1 MPVPDV
7 RHPPPLP
14 RLPLAILRAL
24 LPRAERDEVLADLAT
39 EYGEHAAAGGQP
51 AASRWLWRQ
60 ALRSAPALLG
70 WTWWREWTGFEPR
83 ANAYR
88 PGGPMLKSWISDARF
103 AARRLRTRRAYTL
116 LAVLTLALGIGGSAA
131 VFGVARPL
139 LFDPLPYAHADEVG
153 TLWMGGWWT
162 EEEFLFLR
170 GKIPGFRQVAA
181 HRPSDVIL
189 RGEDGGPTRL
199 LPARQTS
206 WELFDVLGARPML
219 GRGFREGDDAQGAE
233 PVVVLSY
240 GLWQELGGQPSVIGK
255 RLTIDGAPRTV
266 IGVMPRGFW
275 FPDPAVRLWH
285 ARPLNPQ
292 GRNGSYSLTG
302 RTLPGVRVDAMQPQ
316 LASLAKT
323 LAGRFQ
329 YSTAGDKTKDPAV
342 TPLRQELLGSMRPA
356 LLATL
361 VVMGLIL
368 LIACANVAALM
379 LGQVEGRS
387 SELAVRSALG
397 ANRGRLTQ
405 QLVVEAL
412 LVGVLAAVVGGALA
426 ALGFRLLAGALPIGA
441 WAESA
446 RFDWTMFVAALVLA
460 LAAVLL
466 VVLVP
471 SISLWR
477 GDLRARMGSARTGGI
492 QGRGGRLEGAL
503 VVTEVALAML
513 IASGAALLVRSVSNL
528 YAIDPGIRTE
538 GLAVVDVM
546 SNRSLGAGPRRQ
558 TLDEISRAMAALPGV
573 RAVGVAM
580 KLPLRGQGDSFP
592 LSVEGR
598 DAGGQG
604 TNTYFRIVTPNYFE
618 TMGIRLRDGRL
629 FDNTDRIFTDAD
641 SVDVVMSIVVNE
653 ALVKKHFPGENPIGR
668 RLVGGFGAPQR
679 IVGVVSNVA
688 EGNLTDDD
696 EATVYY
702 LAGQAPIFGASAS
715 LVLRT
720 ADDASAE
727 AVLDDARR
735 TVTTVAPEFAVQ
747 GTTTMSR
754 VLDAAVGPARQ
765 VMSLLALLSSLAL
778 VLGAVGIYGVIAHF
792 AARRKRDWAIK
803 VTLGLMPRRVIGSI
817 VGQGAA
823 LVGVGVT
830 IGLVGTAALARLLAT
845 FLFGV
850 GTLDPI
856 AFAAAGVALL
866 LVGLAAALIP
876 AWRAGMLNPSVVLR
890 EQ

>member
-1 MPVPDV
+1 
-7 RHPPPLP
+7 
-14 RLPLAILRAL
+14 
-24 LPRAERDEVLADLAT
+24 
-39 EYGEHAAAGGQP
+39 
-51 AASRWLWRQ
+51 
-60 ALRSAPALLG
+60 
-70 WTWWREWTGFEPR
+70 
-83 ANAYR
+83 
-88 PGGPMLKSWISDARF
+88 MLKSWITDARF
-103 AARRLRTRRAYTL
+103 AARRLRNRPAYTL

-153 TLWMGGWWT
+153 TLWMPGWWN

-170 GKIPGFRQVAA
+170 GRIPGFRQVAA
-181 HRPSDVIL
+181 HRPGDVIM
-189 RGEDGGPTRL
+189 RDGEGPARL
-199 LPARQTS
+199 VGARQTS
-206 WELFDVLGARPML
+206 WELFDVLGARPL
-219 GRGFREGDDAQGAE
+219 IGRGFREGDDAQGAE

-240 GLWQELGGQPSVIGK
+240 GLWQELGGRPSVLGQ

-266 IGVMPRGFW
+266 VGVMPRGFW
-275 FPDPAVRLWH
+275 FPDPSVRLWH

-292 GRNGSYSLTG
+292 GRNGSYALTG
-302 RTLPGVRVDAMQPQ
+302 RVAPGLRVDALQPQ
-316 LASLAKT
+316 LASLVKT
-323 LAGRFQ
+323 IDERFD
-329 YSTAGDKTKDPAV
+329 YSEAGDKTKAPAV

-361 VVMGLIL
+361 TAMGLIL

-397 ANRGRLTQ
+397 ANRRRLTQ

-412 LVGVLAAVVGGALA
+412 LVGVLAAVAGGALA
-426 ALGFRLLAGALPIGA
+426 AGGFRLLAGALPIGA

-492 QGRGGRLEGAL
+492 QGRGGRLESAL

-546 SNRSLGAGPRRQ
+546 SNRSLGAAPRRQ
-558 TLDEISRAMAALPGV
+558 SLDEIARAMAALPGV
-573 RAVGVAM
+573 RSVGVAM
-580 KLPLRGQGDSFP
+580 KLPLRGPGDSFG

-598 DAGGQG
+598 DEGGQG

-629 FDNTDRIFTDAD
+629 FDNSDRIFTEAD
-641 SVDVVMSIVVNE
+641 SVDVVMSVVINE
-653 ALVKKHFPGENPIGR
+653 AMAKKHFPGENPIGR

-679 IVGVVSNVA
+679 IVGVVSDVA
-688 EGNLTDDD
+688 EAGLTDED
-696 EATVYY
+696 ATVVYY

-727 AVLDDARR
+727 AVLDDARGA
-735 TVTTVAPEFAVQ
+735 VTRAAPDFAVQ
-747 GTTTMSR
+747 GTTTMTR
-754 VLDAAVGPARQ
+754 VLDTAVGPARQ
-765 VMSLLALLSSLAL
+765 IMSLLALLSSLAL

-817 VGQGAA
+817 VAQGAT
-823 LVGVGVT
+823 LVAAGVAV
-830 IGLVGTAALARLLAT
+830 GLVGTAALARLLAT
-845 FLFGV
+845 FLFRV

-866 LVGLAAALIP
+866 VVGLAAALVP
-876 AWRAGMLNPSVVLR
+876 AWRAGMLNPSVILR